1 MQVHAVPDSERAID
15 STGRRLPWGYDFGD
29 PDQNQRR
36 VPEEKGP
43 FGKARK
49 RGTSRAKTPTTK
61 TAEDNAKLEN
71 LRVQDDIFGRFK
83 AEEDKRRSV
92 SGALPSSGALNLIEA
107 GTSFPT
113 GAATNTSAKEP
124 KEVILYGFGT
134 DVQWAA
140 IDHYEKVSNGLIYE
154 EYDRDP
160 FNQKFN
166 YAFASQRASNRQF
179 LSKDALLRI
188 NQYIGGNHWIRVTFD
203 SAEAA
208 ERACHYSPKVLQG
221 YTVFAEPYRGTG
233 PTGGDREIRAAVGSI
248 TSLTT
253 SPGTVSSWTTG
264 PGASQSSTTVSSATA
279 TASIP
284 ASSSRLSQSTITR
297 PTGAFPTDLAAPQSL
312 QSQALASTTATATT
326 TALYPASRRATLRLK
341 GANVKPAVFLPQEK
355 AFLPVAPRW
364 QQTLGALPIIGWLVG
379 SGQDQ
384 VPRKEDGSFD
394 VQSASLYWRAWYAV
408 DACFGSDFCGVRE
421 GEYDD

>member
-1 MQVHAVPDSERAID
+1 MKRPHDVA
-15 STGRRLPWGYDFGD
+15 STELTMASHSS
-29 PDQNQRR
+29 DQNQRR

-71 LRVQDDIFGRFK
+71 LRVQDDIFSRFK
-83 AEEDKRRSV
+83 ADEDKKRSV
-92 SGALPSSGALNLIEA
+92 SGRASTGPVSTLPSSAGPNLMEA
-107 GTSFPT
+107 GASFPS
-113 GAATNTSAKEP
+113 GASTNTSAKEP

-160 FNQKFN
+160 FNQKFS

-179 LSKDALLRI
+179 LSKDAILKI
-188 NQYIGGNHWIRVTFD
+188 NQYIGGNHWIKVTFD

-208 ERACHYSPKVLQG
+208 ERACHYSPKILQG

-233 PTGGDREIRAAVGSI
+233 PTGGDREIRAALGSI
-248 TSLTT
+248 TSLTA
-253 SPGTVSSWTTG
+253 SPGTVFSTTTG
-264 PGASQSSTTVSSATA
+264 ESQSSMTVSSATA
-279 TASIP
+279 TASVP
-284 ASSSRLSQSTITR
+284 ASLNRPTQSTLTR
-297 PTGAFPTDLAAPQSL
+297 ASGAFPTSISAPQL
-312 QSQALASTTATATT
+312 QPQTLASITSTSTT
-326 TALYPASRRATLRLK
+326 TALNPTSRRATLRLK

-394 VQSASLYWRAWYAV
+394 LQNASLYWRAWYAV
-408 DACFGSDFCGVRE
+408 DACLGSDFCGVRDA
-421 GEYDD
+421 EYDD